1 MKIIIALTL
10 ALTLSGCSG
19 FKLGAFCYL
28 PSGPD
33 VAAGSCTIMTVPTP
47 TKSAEAAK
55 I

>member
-1 MKIIIALTL
+1 MKTIIALTI
-10 ALTLSGCSG
+10 ALTLSGCSS

-28 PSGPD
+28 PAGSE